1 MEIIFG
7 VKYDELNEDMTR
19 ASDGIVRYLSRSF
32 PEATWKKEDGL
43 WKLLI

>member
-7 VKYDELNEDMTR
+7 VKYDELNEDLSR

-32 PEATWKKEDGL
+32 PNAIWEKEDGL